1 MVLLDIMKGYKHMT
15 DYGLRDMN
23 NMRNI
28 IDKLKCKADSISKE
42 LYKKRCCLARITS
55 TEVYNNSV
63 TDYFILEGQYKGL
76 KIVID
81 TIESMITDSE
91 TMTIH
96 YA

>member
-1 MVLLDIMKGYKHMT
+1 MNCLN
-15 DYGLRDMN
+15 DMN

-42 LYKKRCCLARITS
+42 LYKKRCILSRITS

-63 TDYFILEGQYKGL
+63 ADYYVLEGEYNGL
-76 KIVID
+76 KYAINM
-81 TIESMITDSE
+81 IESMITNSE